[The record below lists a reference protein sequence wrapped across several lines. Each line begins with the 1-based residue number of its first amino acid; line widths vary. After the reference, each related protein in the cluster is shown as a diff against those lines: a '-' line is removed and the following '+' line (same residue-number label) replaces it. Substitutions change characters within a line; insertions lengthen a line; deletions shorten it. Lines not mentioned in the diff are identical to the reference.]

1 MYLSLASGG
10 RGTTRH
16 MELQSSQR
24 RKFNAVAWRAHPP
37 CLPRPSTLIWSW
49 RTAPLEGGG
58 AVDDIPVW
66 VYIVDLGAVPEVN
79 WTEKYG
85 SCFVAN
91 DLDG

>member
-1 MYLSLASGG
+1 LQAVRKGGG
-10 RGTTRH
+10 RGVKQMWWGR
-16 MELQSSQR
+16 
-24 RKFNAVAWRAHPP
+24 
-37 CLPRPSTLIWSW
+37 
-49 RTAPLEGGG
+49 GG